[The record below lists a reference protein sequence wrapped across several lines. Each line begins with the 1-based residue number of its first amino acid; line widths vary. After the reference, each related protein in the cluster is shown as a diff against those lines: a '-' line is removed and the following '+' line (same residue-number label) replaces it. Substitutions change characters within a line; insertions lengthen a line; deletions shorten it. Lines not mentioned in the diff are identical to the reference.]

1 MPPKTVCTFR
11 LETIE
16 TVADDI
22 TRTVPAH
29 MYARVCFIMLQLSS
43 WYHVHL
49 YCYCVLQGIAR
60 PPPFH
65 GDTGHLEQ
73 SALTP
78 WYTQRAS
85 PTCSTSS
92 KLYLSPSPRSSHL
105 CSLDSTTV
113 SHRLQRRASIT
124 PHPLSGRLGR
134 SPANLAPSPDLLSL
148 QAKSKRPFFRPPK
161 APPSQPKDARPS
173 ALRFSRSCLR
183 FCQLLLLRDGRCE

>member
-134 SPANLAPSPDLLSL
+134 SPANLAPSPDLLSI
-148 QAKSKRPFFRPPK
+148 
-161 APPSQPKDARPS
+161 PSSQKQTTLLPSSQSS
-173 ALRFSRSCLR
+173 ALPAQRR
-183 FCQLLLLRDGRCE
+183 